1 MPSTGLR
8 IVVVVVSY
16 ISVPQSAMPLPSE
29 QTFRERTL
37 ASRYRPRQSLPPD
50 FSDVLK
56 EYAREVLRAQPEDIL
71 EWSAD
76 YFLQLALRGGADGA
90 DAADKPNENSFE
102 GEDVDADV
110 AEVVK
115 RMVEVFQHM
124 DEANEGLLFI
134 HLVQRALTDAFFLSR
149 EQALYILTSKYTVV
163 NPDETIE
170 YRTFAKKCIRAVQYF
185 QKTNHAFSIDDL
197 EHTTVHG
204 MNRND
209 VEYQFLHIFRL
220 MDTARTGRVPYTE
233 FRDALANSPF
243 NLTHRDIRTLC
254 IECEI
259 SSDNREVEYE
269 KEVPRLFPR
278 LALAAKFE
286 LFDLEDNHEDAPL
299 Y

>member
-1 MPSTGLR
+1 
-8 IVVVVVSY
+8 
-16 ISVPQSAMPLPSE
+16 MPLPVE

-37 ASRYRPRQSLPPD
+37 ASRYRPRQTLPPN
-50 FSDVLK
+50 FSEVLK

-76 YFLQLALRGGADGA
+76 YFVQMALAHQPSQQEREEEQGSMQSEA
-90 DAADKPNENSFE
+90 N
-102 GEDVDADV
+102 EDVEA
-110 AEVVK
+110 VVQ
-115 RMVEVFQHM
+115 RMIDVFQHM
-124 DEANEGLLFI
+124 DSANEGLLFI
-134 HLVQRALTDAFFLSR
+134 HLVQRALTDAFHLSP

-185 QKTNHAFSIDDL
+185 QKTNHVFKIGDL
-197 EHTTVHG
+197 STETVHG

-220 MDTARTGRVPYTE
+220 MDQPGTGRIPYAD

-259 SSDNREVEYE
+259 SSDNHEVEYE

-278 LALAAKFE
+278 LVLAGQFE
-286 LFDLEDNHEDAPL
+286 LFDLQDNHEDEHL